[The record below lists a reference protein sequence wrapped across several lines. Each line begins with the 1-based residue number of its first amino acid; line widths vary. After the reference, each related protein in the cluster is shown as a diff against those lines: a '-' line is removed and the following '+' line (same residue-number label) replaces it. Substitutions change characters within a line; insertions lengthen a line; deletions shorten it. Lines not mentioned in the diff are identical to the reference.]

1 MAEACYTARATTKQQ
16 VLDGIDKL
24 TLQTNEHGQYT
35 HDAILLLQKGI
46 QRVLVSQFNPSD
58 PGKGMVKLLDDGDN
72 ILTRVQST
80 DAITAGSVLKS
91 AKKRADELSTTT
103 GKTILPTFTTR
114 TEAQEEA
121 GRLNVIN
128 QSVIGAKE
136 GVVEAVSKLVG
147 SDITDA
153 ILRTADGSDFKSID
167 DYTLYEVMKVAI
179 DGADRPTTN
188 DVLEQLLEV
197 INHPFDF
204 RKKVSVNMELMQSN
218 AARMATYGIVIGIPQ
233 LTLTL
238 LANIETATK
247 SDYGR
252 EFRSA
257 MHAIRKKYAY
267 NHVHDASSLQTI
279 LTELAGADGVRAL
292 RDAPAPNAGTTH
304 SVANSVSFLN
314 SMMLNSDTDS
324 EYTESAYGASSD
336 SGSSEEKRK
345 SRGRELKKPKKTTAR
360 EKKKKEKAKDDEPNK
375 NTCPHCKKY
384 HRKKPH
390 RVEPDK
396 CMWNKKYKGYRF
408 KSICDELEV
417 DFKPR
422 IKFSA
427 DLGGYAVKDDSGSE

>member
-16 VLDGIDKL
+16 VLDGINKL
-24 TLQTNEHGQYT
+24 TLHMNEHGQYT
-35 HDAILLLQKGI
+35 HDAILLIQKGI

-72 ILTRVQST
+72 ILTQVQST

-121 GRLNVIN
+121 DRLNVIN

-167 DYTLYEVMKVAI
+167 DFTLYEEMKVAI
-179 DGADRPTTN
+179 DGADRPSTN
-188 DVLEQLLEV
+188 DVLEQLIEV
-197 INHPFDF
+197 INHQFDF
-204 RKKVSVNMELMQSN
+204 CKKVSVNMELMQSN

-238 LANIETATK
+238 LANIESATK

-257 MHAIRKKYAY
+257 MHAILKKYTY
-267 NHVHDASSLQTI
+267 NHVHDAMSLQTI
-279 LTELAGADGVRAL
+279 LTELAGADGVRTL
-292 RDAPAPNAGTTH
+292 KDAPAPNAGTAH

-336 SGSSEEKRK
+336 SGSSEERRK
-345 SRGRELKKPKKTTAR
+345 SKKTKKLKDR
-360 EKKKKEKAKDDEPNK
+360 EKKKKEKDKDNEPKK

-384 HRKKPH
+384 HRRKPH
-390 RVEPDK
+390 RVESDK
-396 CMWNKKYKGYRF
+396 CMWNAKYKGYRF

-422 IKFSA
+422 IKFPA
-427 DLGGYAVKDDSGSE
+427 ALGGYAEKDGTENE